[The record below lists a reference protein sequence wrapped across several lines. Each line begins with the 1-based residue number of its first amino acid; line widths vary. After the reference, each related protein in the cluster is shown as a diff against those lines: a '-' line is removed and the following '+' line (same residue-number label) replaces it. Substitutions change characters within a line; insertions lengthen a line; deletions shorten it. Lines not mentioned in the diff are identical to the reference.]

1 MGSHR
6 IFLVAYDV
14 TEPRRW
20 RQVYRYLLGYRVGGQ
35 KSVLEVMATPTEL
48 RDMREALMEMIDSDE
63 DRLHIVALDPRMDTR
78 CLGVADSFKRG
89 HFSIV

>member
-14 TEPRRW
+14 SEPRRW

-35 KSVLEVMATPTEL
+35 KSVLEVMVTPAEL
-48 RDMREALMEMIDSDE
+48 RDMREALLEMIDADE
-63 DRLHIVALDPRMDTR
+63 DRLHILALDPRMETR
-78 CLGVADSFKRG
+78 CLGIANSFKET
-89 HFSIV
+89 HFSIL